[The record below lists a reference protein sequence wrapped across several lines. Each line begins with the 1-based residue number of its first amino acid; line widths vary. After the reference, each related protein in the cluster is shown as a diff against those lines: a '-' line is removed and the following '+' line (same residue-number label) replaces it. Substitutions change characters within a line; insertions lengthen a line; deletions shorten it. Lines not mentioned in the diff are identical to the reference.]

1 MSLSPAP
8 ATVAFDIIGTCFS
21 LTMPRQ
27 RLQELGAPQQT
38 LELWFAQTL
47 RDAFALSHAGGY
59 RPLKEMLS
67 AELPR
72 TLARSGVHADSNA
85 ISGVLA
91 AFAEL
96 EPQPGL
102 REALSRAG
110 GAGVKLLALTNG
122 SADSTRRL
130 LERAAVLDRFAAL
143 LSADEVRR
151 TKPHPEVYAMARRE
165 AEGELWL
172 VAAHAWDVAG
182 AVMAGLRAA
191 FVMEQEGSYLESVYP
206 APEVTAASLEAAVD
220 AVLARV

>member
-8 ATVAFDIIGTCFS
+8 ATIAFDIIGTCFS
-21 LTMPRQ
+21 LSAPRR
-27 RLQELGAPQQT
+27 RLQDLGAPEQT
-38 LELWFAQTL
+38 LELWFAQAL

-72 TLARSGVHADSNA
+72 TLTKAGVDADSQA
-85 ISGVLA
+85 FSSVVG

-96 EPQPGL
+96 EPQPGVS
-102 REALSRAG
+102 EALSRAADA
-110 GAGVKLLALTNG
+110 GAKVLALTNG
-122 SADSTRRL
+122 SAESTRQL
-130 LERAAVLDRFAAL
+130 LERAGLLDRFAAL
-143 LSADEVRR
+143 LSCDEVRR

-182 AVMAGLRAA
+182 GLMAGLRGAYVA
-191 FVMEQEGSYLESVYP
+191 EQEGSYLYDVYP
-206 APEVTAASLEAAVD
+206 APDIITASLAEAVD
-220 AVLARV
+220 AILARI